1 MPDVAQ
7 IADDADVIVNG
18 YAFTH
23 AENGS
28 VRVLNLNRPT
38 SAAVFGPKEELWE
51 TTMDPERRILLRV
64 NMDDDVISELD
75 LTFTTLMGDQVE
87 PRREFIETNAKY
99 VQNLDI

>member
-51 TTMDPERRILLRV
+51 TTMDDI
-64 NMDDDVISELD
+64 ELEI
-75 LTFTTLMGDQVE
+75 V
-87 PRREFIETNAKY
+87 REYLARSLKY
-99 VQNLDI
+99 LAA